1 MFFCPPSVRA
11 RLPPSAAFPIPKPP
25 KSSALSTTP
34 SRVPP
39 SSPSAL
45 CSPRYRAAARFHS
58 VPGRA
63 PNAANSSSMPASAPS
78 TVRNMSAN
86 ALLPRPSKPPLSA
99 NTSLACSSRPAHN
112 PSSKKSGASMVE
124 ASGSPLAGR
133 SILITR
139 ASEQTESLVREL
151 EARGAKPVLQPMIS
165 FHPPHDLAPLDK
177 ALRELR
183 TFDWLLLTSANA
195 VRALVERSQSLG
207 VDVMNSFA
215 ALRIAAVGPVTA
227 EAARRAGLHV
237 SHVATKHQGLAL
249 AEEFAAEF
257 ARKRILLPRS
267 NLASAELP
275 DALRRIGANVTE
287 VIAYRTFAAEP
298 EGEGQTQFFSGRL
311 EAILFFSPSAV
322 RNFLNWDEGKGGQVL
337 RSISDLSRKT
347 AVVAVGP
354 VTASALRDAGLR
366 NIVQA
371 SNTTV
376 PAVIEALEKFFAPAA
391 SESKRGEMPV

>member
-1 MFFCPPSVRA
+1 
-11 RLPPSAAFPIPKPP
+11 
-25 KSSALSTTP
+25 
-34 SRVPP
+34 
-39 SSPSAL
+39 
-45 CSPRYRAAARFHS
+45 
-58 VPGRA
+58 
-63 PNAANSSSMPASAPS
+63 
-78 TVRNMSAN
+78 
-86 ALLPRPSKPPLSA
+86 
-99 NTSLACSSRPAHN
+99 
-112 PSSKKSGASMVE
+112 MVE
-124 ASGSPLAGR
+124 ASASPLAGR
-133 SILITR
+133 NILITR
-139 ASEQTESLVREL
+139 ASEQTESLIREL

-165 FHPPHDLAPLDK
+165 FHPPNDFAPLDQ
-177 ALRELR
+177 ALRDLR
-183 TFDWLLLTSANA
+183 KFDWLLFTSANA
-195 VRALVERSQSLG
+195 VRALMERSRSLG
-207 VDVMNSFA
+207 VDVMNSFT

-227 EAARRAGLHV
+227 EVAHRAGLPV
-237 SHVATKHQGLAL
+237 SHVAVKHQGLAL

-267 NLASAELP
+267 NLASAQLP
-275 DALRRIGANVTE
+275 DALRRLGAQVTE

-298 EGEGQTQFFSGRL
+298 DGEGQTQFLSGRL

-376 PAVIEALEKFFAPAA
+376 PAVIEALETFFAPTPQA
-391 SESKRGEMPV
+391 

>member
-1 MFFCPPSVRA
+1 
-11 RLPPSAAFPIPKPP
+11 
-25 KSSALSTTP
+25 
-34 SRVPP
+34 
-39 SSPSAL
+39 
-45 CSPRYRAAARFHS
+45 
-58 VPGRA
+58 
-63 PNAANSSSMPASAPS
+63 
-78 TVRNMSAN
+78 
-86 ALLPRPSKPPLSA
+86 
-99 NTSLACSSRPAHN
+99 
-112 PSSKKSGASMVE
+112 MVE
-124 ASGSPLAGR
+124 ASASPLAGR
-133 SILITR
+133 NILITR

-165 FHPPHDLAPLDK
+165 FHPPDDFAPLDR
-177 ALRELR
+177 ALRDLR

-195 VRALVERSQSLG
+195 VRALVERSRSLG
-207 VDVMNSFA
+207 VDVMNSFT

-227 EAARRAGLHV
+227 EVARNAGLPV
-237 SHVATKHQGLAL
+237 SRVAVKHQGLAL
-249 AEEFAAEF
+249 AVEFAAEF
-257 ARKRILLPRS
+257 ARKHILLPRS

-275 DALRRIGANVTE
+275 DALRHLGAQVTE

-298 EGEGQTQFFSGRL
+298 EGEGQSQFLSGRL

-376 PAVIEALEKFFAPAA
+376 PAVIEALEAFFAAA
-391 SESKRGEMPV
+391 SKA